1 MLSNG
6 RWALQSSA
14 NIPKL
19 LTAVQRG
26 KQTQPSTQSVIT
38 HSKRKPG
45 DRAHN
50 ERASDR
56 GQRTLCWLHVSHTGK
71 EPQDQLKR
79 RTFRKTRERAE
90 TSCCQKGRL
99 CWREIKVG
107 DKSKR

>member
-45 DRAHN
+45 DRAHD
-50 ERASDR
+50 ERASNR
-56 GQRTLCWLHVSHTGK
+56 GQRTLCWLHVSHTGRAPRPTEEAHVQK
-71 EPQDQLKR
+71 D
-79 RTFRKTRERAE
+79 TRE
-90 TSCCQKGRL
+90 SGDFLLPKGQALLARNQSG
-99 CWREIKVG
+99 R
-107 DKSKR
+107 

>member
-38 HSKRKPG
+38 QQPVITHSKRKPG

-50 ERASDR
+50 ERASNR
-56 GQRTLCWLHVSHTGK
+56 GQRNCAGFMCPTLGK
-71 EPQDQLKR
+71 SP
-79 RTFRKTRERAE
+79 KTN
-90 TSCCQKGRL
+90 
-99 CWREIKVG
+99 
-107 DKSKR
+107 